1 MALISGKRLY
11 LDANCFIYL
20 FEDHPIFGHSARY
33 LFSAIE
39 QGKYKAFTSSLTLL
53 EVMAGP
59 IKCGKESLAN
69 EYTELITSF
78 PHLTL
83 CDMNQNVACRAAYF
97 RASGVKAPD
106 AIHAATA
113 VEYKA
118 DHFITEDS
126 RLCKIDGI
134 HGLSLSAID
143 RHSDK

>member
-1 MALISGKRLY
+1 MASGLAKRLY

-20 FEDHPIFGHSARY
+20 FEDHPLFAHSARS

-59 IKCGKESLAN
+59 LKCGRESLAN
-69 EYTELITSF
+69 EYVELITTF
-78 PHLTL
+78 PNLTL
-83 CDMNQNVACRAAYF
+83 RDMNQKVACRAAYF
-97 RASGVKAPD
+97 RASGVKSPD

-113 VEYKA
+113 VVYNA
-118 DHFITEDS
+118 DHFITEDR

-134 HGLSLSAID
+134 HGLALSSFD
-143 RHSDK
+143 RA

>member
-1 MALISGKRLY
+1 MASGSDKHLY

-20 FEDHPIFGHSARY
+20 FEDHPVFGHFARS

-59 IKCGKESLAN
+59 IKYDREALAKEYA
-69 EYTELITSF
+69 ELIVTF
-78 PHLTL
+78 PNLIL
-83 CDMNQNVACRAAYF
+83 CDMNQDVACRAAYF
-97 RASGVKAPD
+97 RASGIKSPD
-106 AIHAATA
+106 SIHAATA
-113 VEYKA
+113 VVYKA

-134 HGLSLSAID
+134 HGLALSSFD
-143 RHSDK
+143 RL